1 MSCDE
6 NKQNPPSG
14 SERAKHKPFPQCY
27 RSPHSSRSSLFNESA
42 AEIILGLFQADSD
55 AIAHMGP
62 SHYEEDDPSVR
73 KALILQHTQNPNLWV
88 RKKLARPELWKD
100 NELEASN

>member
-1 MSCDE
+1 
-6 NKQNPPSG
+6 
-14 SERAKHKPFPQCY
+14 
-27 RSPHSSRSSLFNESA
+27 
-42 AEIILGLFQADSD
+42 
-55 AIAHMGP
+55 MGP